1 MELQDTDS
9 DNENGTDSSDGL
21 SDFSSESDSSDS
33 DVY

>member
-21 SDFSSESDSSDS
+21 SDFGNESDSSDS
-33 DVY
+33 DIY